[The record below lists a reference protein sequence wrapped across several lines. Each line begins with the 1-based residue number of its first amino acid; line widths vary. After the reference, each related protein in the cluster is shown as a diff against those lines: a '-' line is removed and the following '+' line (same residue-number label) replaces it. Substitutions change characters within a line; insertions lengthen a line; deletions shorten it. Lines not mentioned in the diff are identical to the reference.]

1 MKGKCMQNRNKIIVM
16 AFSVTALLAAIV
28 APVASGVP
36 PGVSTTITTNFSNSV
51 PADNPCTGGSGTLN
65 LAGRDVLHVTDF
77 GNGVSH
83 MVDTQTGLLTF
94 TPDDSSALTYTG
106 HFTNTTYNNQRGQQ
120 LTTGGPFNLVAV
132 AADGSRVVFHLIVQT
147 TVTPDGTVTVSLLE
161 AHTQCVPR

>member
-1 MKGKCMQNRNKIIVM
+1 MKNRNTMIVM
-16 AFSVTALLAAIV
+16 VLAVAVTALLAAIV
-28 APVASGVP
+28 APVASGGP

-77 GNGVSH
+77 GNGVFH

-94 TPDDSSALTYTG
+94 TPDDPSAPTYTG

-120 LTTGGPFNLVAV
+120 LTAGGPFNVVAV
-132 AADGSRVVFHLIVQT
+132 GADGSRVVFHLTVQT
-147 TVTPDGTVTVSLLE
+147 TLTPDGTVIVSLFN
-161 AHTQCVPR
+161 AHTECVPR

>member
-1 MKGKCMQNRNKIIVM
+1 MKGKCMKNRNTIIVK
-16 AFSVTALLAAIV
+16 ALAVTALLAAVV
-28 APVASGVP
+28 APVASGDP
-36 PGVSTTITTNFSNSV
+36 PGVTTTITTNFSNSFT
-51 PADNPCTGGSGTLN
+51 ADNPCTGGSGTVN

-94 TPDDSSALTYTG
+94 TPDDPSALTYTG

-147 TVTPDGTVTVSLLE
+147 TVTPDGIVTVSLLD